1 MEAHAPVRF
10 SDNVVA
16 MLRDGSSLSQPK
28 QAGSSQRFDGFTV
41 ASYVLTETPPHDG
54 ERHADGDELLLVIS
68 GACVAV
74 LDTED
79 GGNEEIRIQAGDA
92 LVVPRNTWHRLVI
105 DDPCHI
111 VFVTPG
117 PQMEHRGLR
126 EQLTPRVAPGRYR
139 EAAPWADQWL

>member
-1 MEAHAPVRF
+1 VGRNDPVGF
-10 SDNVVA
+10 ADNIVA
-16 MLRDGSSLSQPK
+16 LLRDGTSFTQLK
-28 QAGSSQRFDGFTV
+28 QRGSSARFDGFTV

-74 LDTED
+74 LDTDD
-79 GGNEEIRIQAGDA
+79 GGTEETPIRAGDA
-92 LVVPRNTWHRLVI
+92 FLIPRNTWHRLVI

-126 EQLTPRVAPGRYR
+126 A
-139 EAAPWADQWL
+139 

>member
-1 MEAHAPVRF
+1 MGTNDPVGF
-10 SDNVVA
+10 ADNIVA
-16 MLRDGSSLSQPK
+16 LLRDGTSVTQPK
-28 QAGSSQRFDGFTV
+28 QPGSSARFDGFTV

-68 GACVAV
+68 GECVAV
-74 LDTED
+74 LDTDD
-79 GGNEEIRIQAGDA
+79 GGTEETPIRAGDA
-92 LVVPRNTWHRLVI
+92 FLIPRNTWHRLVI

-126 EQLTPRVAPGRYR
+126 G
-139 EAAPWADQWL
+139 

>member
-1 MEAHAPVRF
+1 MEPPTLVRF
-10 SDNVVA
+10 DDNIVA
-16 MLRDGSSLSQPK
+16 LLRDGSSFTRAKQP
-28 QAGSSQRFDGFTV
+28 GSSPRFDGHTI

-74 LDTED
+74 LDTTD
-79 GGNEEIRIQAGDA
+79 GGTEEIPIQAGDA
-92 LVVPRNTWHRLVI
+92 LVIPKNTWHRLVI
-105 DDPCHI
+105 DEPCHI

-126 EQLTPRVAPGRYR
+126 R
-139 EAAPWADQWL
+139 D